1 MNLNDYWTNAFWS
14 VIPTIA
20 VVAAFWFVLRSIVR
34 ADRSERKA
42 HAKIEQQL
50 RAERNQPRQLASTDD
65 ERGQPDQLPERR
77 KRLPK
82 ADTGGR

>member
-1 MNLNDYWTNAFWS
+1 MNLNDYWTNAFCS
-14 VIPTIA
+14 VIPTFA
-20 VVAAFWFVLRSIVR
+20 VVAALWFVLRSIIR
-34 ADRSERKA
+34 ADRNELKA

-65 ERGQPDQLPERR
+65 EQDQLPERR

-82 ADTGGR
+82 ADTGER

>member
-1 MNLNDYWTNAFWS
+1 MTTGPTPFWS

-20 VVAAFWFVLRSIVR
+20 VVAAFWFVLRSIIR
-34 ADRSERKA
+34 ADRNERKA

-65 ERGQPDQLPERR
+65 EQDQLPERR

-82 ADTGGR
+82 ADTGER

>member
-20 VVAAFWFVLRSIVR
+20 VVAAFWFVLRSIIR
-34 ADRSERKA
+34 ADRNERKA

>member
-1 MNLNDYWTNAFWS
+1 MNLNDYWTNVFWS

-20 VVAAFWFVLRSIVR
+20 VVAAFWFVLRSIIR
-34 ADRSERKA
+34 ADRNERKA

-50 RAERNQPRQLASTDD
+50 RAERNHPRQLASTDD
-65 ERGQPDQLPERR
+65 ELDQLPERR

-82 ADTGGR
+82 ADTGER

>member
-34 ADRSERKA
+34 ADRSER
-42 HAKIEQQL
+42 
-50 RAERNQPRQLASTDD
+50 
-65 ERGQPDQLPERR
+65 
-77 KRLPK
+77 
-82 ADTGGR
+82 